1 MSIRERR
8 HLEINL
14 DKAHSNELPV
24 TASAVGLDL
33 NTGKQIYFNT
43 GSLAW
48 EIQTGFTGSVTKL
61 TDGSDYLI
69 ASGAI
74 NLTTASNGAVKI
86 NVFEESGNY
95 TPALSFSGGVTATY
109 ASQVGT
115 YYKIGKQ
122 VTVNFALV
130 LASLSAGPADIVSLI
145 NLPFT
150 SQTSTDGAGG
160 GAVPDYKN
168 INNGNRVSSILIRV
182 GSNTTTASLYHVT
195 GQALN
200 AGFLT
205 YSNLTGTTQLSGSL
219 YYIAAQ

>member
-122 VTVNFALV
+122 VTVNFAL
-130 LASLSAGPADIVSLI
+130 ALSNLNSATGNVSLI

-150 SQTSTDGAGG
+150 SQTSNDGAGG
-160 GAVPDYKN
+160 GSVQDYKN
-168 INNGNRVSSILIRV
+168 INGGDKVSNIPIRV